1 MKQAIDNKTID
12 MFEENEMNGAEI
24 EDAVFEHLFTALEL
38 LDKVHVTDRG
48 KMELFLAVMED
59 RENHINQGETK

>member
-1 MKQAIDNKTID
+1 M
-12 MFEENEMNGAEI
+12 NEAEI

-59 RENHINQGETK
+59 RENHLNQGETK